1 MLRLLTDENFDQN
14 IVRGLHR
21 RCPNLDLLSVRDMG
35 LSGQPDSL
43 LLMWAAQENR
53 TMLTHD
59 FDTMINDAKQLLIRG
74 EQLAGVI
81 FVPDKLPIG
90 RAIDNLQLFVECCS
104 QSEMYNRLEHLPL

>member
-1 MLRLLTDENFDQN
+1 
-14 IVRGLHR
+14 
-21 RCPNLDLLSVRDMG
+21 
-35 LSGQPDSL
+35 
-43 LLMWAAQENR
+43 MWAAQENR